1 MEEKLKTYKII
12 IKPTTGFGSH
22 IKADTLFGHI
32 CWQIFYDAKILGK
45 SLNELLID
53 YDNNPFI
60 VVSSAYPLIEGKIY
74 LKRPS
79 LPLSRLFSIPE
90 EEFIR
95 RRKEIK
101 AKNYFVF
108 EIPLAPL
115 NELNYEKIYFSVE
128 DSQTRCSIDRIKG
141 STTEAPFTP
150 YVVDKIYY
158 TCDLVIFVG
167 LRQDI
172 EIDPF
177 CKLLHRLGKQGY
189 GKDSSV
195 GYGKFEVLSYE
206 EINLLEATK
215 NPNALYTLGPLCPM
229 EEETLDIYFSPFVR
243 FGRHGDIRSKSKNPF
258 KNPVIFADE
267 AAVVIPKT
275 MPKKPYIGKAVKN
288 LSKTNPDTV
297 CQGYSLIIPVEVKNA
312 L

>member
-1 MEEKLKTYKII
+1 MKTYKII
-12 IKPTTGFGSH
+12 IKPLTGFGGPV
-22 IKADTLFGHI
+22 KGDTLFGHL
-32 CWQIFYDAKILGK
+32 CWQIYYDPKILGK
-45 SLNELLID
+45 SLKEFLKD
-53 YDNNPFI
+53 YDTEPFI
-60 VVSSAYPLIEGKIY
+60 VISSAYPFINGKIY

-90 EEFIR
+90 EEFIK

-101 AKNYFVF
+101 ARNYFVF
-108 EIPLAPL
+108 DPPLPPL
-115 NELNYEKIYFSVE
+115 SKLNYEKISFLAE
-128 DSQTRCSIDRIKG
+128 DSQTRCTINRLKG

-158 TCDLVIFVG
+158 ICELVIFVA
-167 LRQDI
+167 LRKDI
-172 EIDPF
+172 KIEPF
-177 CKLLHRLGKQGY
+177 CELLSRVGKQGY

-215 NPNALYTLGPLCPM
+215 NPNALYTLGPLCPV

-243 FGRHGDIRSKSKNPF
+243 FGRHGDILSRSKNPF

-267 AAVVIPKT
+267 AAVVIPKS
-275 MPKKPYIGKAVKN
+275 MPTKCYIGTPVRNISKVK
-288 LSKTNPDTV
+288 PDTV
-297 CQGYSLIIPVEVKNA
+297 CQGYSLIIPVEV
-312 L
+312 